1 MSRIERYQ
9 QQLRDDET
17 PDPEPLEAQEL
28 HDVWERGNK
37 RRPVPPNLSHRYKAE
52 LVDLEQRWKDFAA
65 SLGKPWKPLIKS
77 LTFENKGLGESFMHY
92 LKKRADLD
100 GKPFTAQSAVR
111 VRTRQLGSL
120 YRKYTARRPERPLM
134 DHLRDLIL
142 VSHTRKWG
150 LRREPKLKPTMGVD
164 FFLNHIHFRWVR
176 DTTAL
181 GLGLD
186 RIDDVCL
193 RLFYMWTGCRKHELV
208 YAKPRDLKKKVQQY
222 DDESDAYTDIECNT
236 DTQVGPWKKCWVC
249 GQRDER
255 EQNPKLK
262 VLCWEDIDLWILHDP
277 EGNGG
282 RDKLSMQ
289 VLLRWHKGENR
300 QITPTWCL
308 FIEENLPFIC
318 PISHILAKALAEGV
332 VANEGYQ
339 TRAEPF
345 FNTKLNKRALKI
357 RWKKEWMHKPVF
369 RKTEKT
375 SRERSRTGEENA
387 ELNASKDGEG
397 PNDRERA
404 RALGDEIMVLR
415 KKSDEAQSAGVFDAR
430 SERLR
435 IAMGLLERLAQY
447 CSRRGYA
454 ECVDSEFPSSRCCG
468 FSNARQQIIVGQ
480 SVIKDYD
487 IDRTVLS
494 IRQPITTP

>member
-1 MSRIERYQ
+1 
-9 QQLRDDET
+9 
-17 PDPEPLEAQEL
+17 
-28 HDVWERGNK
+28 
-37 RRPVPPNLSHRYKAE
+37 
-52 LVDLEQRWKDFAA
+52 
-65 SLGKPWKPLIKS
+65 
-77 LTFENKGLGESFMHY
+77 MHY

-120 YRKYTARRPERPLM
+120 YRKYTALRPERPLM

-142 VSHTRKWG
+142 VSHTRKWR

-208 YAKPRDLKKKVQQY
+208 YAKPKDLNKKVQQY
-222 DDESDAYTDIECNT
+222 DNESDAYTDIECNT

-282 RDKLSMQ
+282 RNKLSMQ
-289 VLLRWHKGENR
+289 VLVRWHKGENR
-300 QITPTWCL
+300 QITPTWYL

-332 VANEGYQ
+332 VAHEGYQ

-375 SRERSRTGEENA
+375 SRERSMTGEENA

-435 IAMGLLERLAQY
+435 IAMGLRERLAQY
-447 CSRRGYA
+447 CFRRGYA
-454 ECVDSEFPSSRCCG
+454 ECVDTNYRRSVRDQGLRHRPNSSVYQTAYHNAMMNAVVQDAFLDRGTKSPYLAILNHMGLRLDENAPKRVSDEMMRAIGPNAAVRRLEQQMEALQAELRPKYGRPSRATGDDKRGVTRAC
-468 FSNARQQIIVGQ
+468 RL
-480 SVIKDYD
+480 D
-487 IDRTVLS
+487 
-494 IRQPITTP
+494 